1 MMDQIIRWHKSY
13 CEAFRKKVH
22 MSHYGM
28 CWLSFFKDILFIL
41 IVLALVGCQ
50 TTDQLISSN
59 PKNNIVIPKYFFANK
74 LTKKTCSLEGVHGHG
89 SWGKAYW
96 EMDLAIT
103 HVSKSKNPDL
113 QGNNYDHL
121 MELTEYD
128 WNQDHELRS
137 NSIYVN
143 HEKHSNRLALLHG
156 TIIYSIV
163 NNKMDEHSPLITEVM
178 VAWAKASVML
188 NTLTSKEISK
198 LKNQGKADR
207 LCYGNGA
214 GDGTKPCISHRP
226 HEAQIYGATYMQQAY
241 LMKDQFTK
249 EQFKIVDEYID
260 TLYKKYVKPLAI
272 KAMKLDKHTRG
283 FIQLADGTIGV
294 LSYLAW
300 KDKPEQVAKWLQKGI
315 AKADKVVYRDGY
327 IHNNSFRGVRD
338 VWYHSQGVNN
348 LLGLYAIAELWGYK
362 QFPKE
367 LKQRIDKTVDILNLG
382 LTDVKTYRKR
392 KDPSGMQNHTKDK
405 SHSAYHVHQM
415 AISLD
420 WLIEKYTDR
429 DHTIV
434 ANDGM
439 WKSKKSAYFVDR
451 NFGFEPKCMN

>member
-1 MMDQIIRWHKSY
+1 MDRIIKWHMPY
-13 CEAFRKKVH
+13 CQAFKKKVNI
-22 MSHYGM
+22 SHYGM
-28 CWLSFFKDILFIL
+28 YWLSFFKDILFIL
-41 IVLALVGCQ
+41 IVLALVSCQ
-50 TTDQLISSN
+50 TAVQVISST
-59 PKNNIVIPKYFFANK
+59 PKNDIVIPKFFFANE
-74 LTKKTCSLEGVHGHG
+74 LTKKTCSLEGVHGYG
-89 SWGKAYW
+89 SWGKAHW

-121 MELTEYD
+121 MELTKYD
-128 WNQDHELRS
+128 WNKDHELRS

-156 TIIYSIV
+156 TIVYSIV
-163 NNKMDEHSPLITEVM
+163 NNKMEEHGPLIAEVM
-178 VAWAKASVML
+178 VAWAKAGVMA

-198 LKNQGKADR
+198 LKDQGKVDR
-207 LCYGNGA
+207 LCYGNGT
-214 GDGTKPCISHRP
+214 GNGTKPCISHRP

-249 EQFKIVDEYID
+249 EQLEIIDEYID
-260 TLYKKYVKPLAI
+260 TLYKKYVEPLAI
-272 KAMKLDKHTRG
+272 KTMKLDKHARG

-300 KDKPEQVAKWLQKGI
+300 KDKPEQVAKWIQKGI

-439 WKSKKSAYFVDR
+439 WKSKKSVYFVDR
-451 NFGFEPKCMN
+451 NFGFEPKCIN

>member
-1 MMDQIIRWHKSY
+1 MDQIIKWHMSY

-22 MSHYGM
+22 MSHYGIY
-28 CWLSFFKDILFIL
+28 WLSFFKGILFIL
-41 IVLALVGCQ
+41 IILKLIGCQ
-50 TTDQLISSN
+50 TTVKVISSM
-59 PKNNIVIPKYFFANK
+59 PKNDIVIPKYFFANK

-96 EMDLAIT
+96 EMDLTIT

-121 MELTEYD
+121 MQLTEYD
-128 WNQDHELRS
+128 WNKDHELRS

-156 TIIYSIV
+156 TIVYSIV
-163 NNKMDEHSPLITEVM
+163 NNKMDEHGPLIAEVM
-178 VAWAKASVML
+178 VAWAEASVML

-198 LKNQGKADR
+198 LKDQGKVDR
-207 LCYGNGA
+207 LCYGNGT

-260 TLYKKYVKPLAI
+260 TLYRKYVKPLAI

-283 FIQLADGTIGV
+283 FIQLADGTIGI

-300 KDKPEQVAKWLQKGI
+300 KNKPEQVARWIQKGI

-392 KDPSGMQNHTKDK
+392 KDPSGMRNHTKDK
-405 SHSAYHVHQM
+405 AHAAYHTHQM

-420 WLIEKYTDR
+420 WLIENYTNK
-429 DHTIV
+429 DHIIV

-451 NFGFEPKCMN
+451 NFGFEPKCIN